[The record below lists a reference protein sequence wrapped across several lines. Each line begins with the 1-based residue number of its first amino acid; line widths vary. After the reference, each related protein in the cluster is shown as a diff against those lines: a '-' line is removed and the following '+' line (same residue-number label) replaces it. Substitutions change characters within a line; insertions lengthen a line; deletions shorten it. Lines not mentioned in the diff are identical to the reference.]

1 MLVVLTKTID
11 CDKKY
16 FQNIRFACDSGL
28 NAANGSVFQVLD
40 QGSI

>member
-1 MLVVLTKTID
+1 MLVVLSKTID
-11 CDKKY
+11 CDKK
-16 FQNIRFACDSGL
+16 NIRFACDSGL